1 MLTFIWKLKD
11 SGAHKKGSVRT
22 QSPITGS
29 SNLCAERFIRKNCP
43 WQRKPK
49 KHLRHWLQ
57 FWQLKT
63 WIHDNLCNLTI
74 NYDNK
79 QHSQFLRCLALTSLT
94 KLNAEQLMFPKFP
107 KSQLMFPK
115 FPKFPKLK
123 PTTIFENKFW
133 LAG

>member
-63 WIHDNLCNLTI
+63 WIHDNIIDLTI
-74 NYDNK
+74 KCNTG
-79 QHSQFLRCLALTSLT
+79 QHSKFLRRFSKVCFEILFQASI
-94 KLNAEQLMFPKFP
+94 FPPLRWSVYCILPGHPILRGKYPSSSF
-107 KSQLMFPK
+107 KN
-115 FPKFPKLK
+115 
-123 PTTIFENKFW
+123 IY
-133 LAG
+133 